1 MDIRHVCLRAVIVFC
16 LVSQGASKSLDVV
29 WLSPPVGAVFNPGDT
44 IIAKWTSSSV
54 LISPDFKLCTVSG
67 DMRRISSGDLM
78 DRGGE
83 KEGGAGESENCGVAI
98 WPQVKQTEDG
108 YMAAMYVSYI
118 LNPMTQF
125 TNVIQ
130 NCPRGYYHKP
140 VLSEDTG

>member
-16 LVSQGASKSLDVV
+16 LVSRVAKLLDVV
-29 WLSPPVGAVFNPGDT
+29 WLSPPVGTVFNPGDP

-54 LISPDFKLCTVSG
+54 LISPDFKLWTVAR
-67 DMRRISSGDLM
+67 DTQRISYSDLM

-83 KEGGAGESENCGVAI
+83 KEGGVGESENCGMAI

-118 LNPMTQF
+118 PNLMAQF
-125 TNVIQ
+125 TNYISALLQ
-130 NCPRGYYHKP
+130 R
-140 VLSEDTG
+140 LSSQASTI

>member
-16 LVSQGASKSLDVV
+16 LVSRGASKSLDVV
-29 WLSPPVGAVFNPGDT
+29 WLSPPVGTVFNPGDT

-54 LISPDFKLCTVSG
+54 LISPDFKLWTVAR
-67 DMRRISSGDLM
+67 DTQRISYSDLM

-83 KEGGAGESENCGVAI
+83 KEGGVGESENCGMAI

-118 LNPMTQF
+118 PNLMAQF
-125 TNVIQ
+125 TNYISALLQ
-130 NCPRGYYHKP
+130 R
-140 VLSEDTG
+140 LSSQASTI